1 VSFLAPS
8 PFSAART
15 DEASS
20 RRKGFETSPLWKQS
34 QAAAR
39 LVLDVAV
46 G

>member
-20 RRKGFETSPLWKQS
+20 RRKGFETSPS
-34 QAAAR
+34 GSRAR
-39 LVLDVAV
+39 QQQDWFLMWL
-46 G
+46 